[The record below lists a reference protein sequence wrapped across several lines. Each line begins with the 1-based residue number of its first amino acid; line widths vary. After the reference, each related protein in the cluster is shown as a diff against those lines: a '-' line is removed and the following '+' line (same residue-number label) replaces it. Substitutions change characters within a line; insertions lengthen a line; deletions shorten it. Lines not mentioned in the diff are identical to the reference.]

1 LRTRADVAERYAL
14 VTGASRGIGR
24 AIAVDLAAH
33 GYDVALLGR
42 DAAALGETATA
53 VAEARSG
60 AHAVVHAVDVTD
72 SAALDAA
79 VAAVVAGFG
88 RLDAVVANA
97 GQSQDGL
104 ILRFKPAD
112 LDRLLDVNLKSA
124 FALSAAVAKPMIKQ
138 RNGAIVFVSSI
149 VGISGNA
156 GQTAYA
162 ATKAGLLGLTRSL
175 AKELGSRNVRVN
187 AVAPGLI
194 ETAMTAD
201 LPDAARAAFL
211 GGVALGRPGTPDDVA
226 GVVTFLASDAAR
238 YVTGQTIV
246 VDGGGVMQ

>member
-1 LRTRADVAERYAL
+1 MAAGVAL
-14 VTGASRGIGR
+14 ITGASRGIGR

-33 GYDVALLGR
+33 DYDVALFGR
-42 DAAALGETATA
+42 DIT
-53 VAEARSG
+53 
-60 AHAVVHAVDVTD
+60 
-72 SAALDAA
+72 ALDET
-79 VAAVVAGFG
+79 VAAVRAARADTRVAVKPVDVADNAAVDGAVTAVLAEFG
-88 RLDAVVANA
+88 RIDVAVANA

-104 ILRFKPAD
+104 ILRFKAAD
-112 LDRLLDVNLKSA
+112 LDRLIDVNLKSA
-124 FALSAAVAKPMIKQ
+124 FYLSAAVAKPMLKQ
-138 RNGAIVFVSSI
+138 RGGALIFISSI
-149 VGISGNA
+149 VGIGGNP
-156 GQTAYA
+156 GQSAYA

-201 LPDAARAAFL
+201 LPDAARKGFL
-211 GGVALGRPGTPDDVA
+211 DGIALGRPGTPDDVA

-246 VDGGGVMQ
+246 VDGGYLTH